1 MDIEMNDCYGD
12 NVIAESLQ
20 DGIGYDMIRDVLIK
34 PLAPVMLKREFEV
47 PIVKEQ
53 TVEDGENINEFE
65 ETKKEIREVES
76 NFATG
81 IILKMPTAQSGL
93 EWSFEIGDTVCYN
106 KRFAVEFDLFK
117 DSVLVK
123 PYDIIAIKK

>member
-20 DGIGYDMIRDVLIK
+20 DGIGFDMIRDTLIK

-81 IILKMPTAQSGL
+81 IILKMPTGQSSL
-93 EWSFEIGDTVCYN
+93 EWSFKVGDTVCYN

>member
-1 MDIEMNDCYGD
+1 MNDCYGD
-12 NVIAESLQ
+12 DVIAESLQ
-20 DGIGYDMIRDVLIK
+20 DGIGFDMIKDILIK

-47 PIVKEQ
+47 PVVVEK
-53 TVEDGENINEFE
+53 TNEDGEDINEFE

-81 IILKMPTAQSGL
+81 IVLKLPPNGADFVKL
-93 EWSFEIGDTVCYN
+93 GDTVCYN
-106 KRFAVEFDLFK
+106 KKFAVEFDLFK

-123 PYDIIAIKK
+123 VYDIIAIKK